1 MKKTVKTLLT
11 MLLVT
16 SLLAGCTDGAVTARL
31 AAADSLMADHPDSAL
46 ALLDGMRAEKSGW
59 AESQRMRHALLT
71 AKAMNKAFVDFT
83 TDSMMRE
90 VAAYYDSHGTAN
102 DRLLAHYL
110 LGCTYRDLGEAPRA
124 VDCFHDAIDAADTT
138 ASDCDYRTMGFA
150 YSQMANVYHKQLL
163 LTDEIESRR
172 RASYYATLT
181 RDTFLVLNSQK
192 LSVGAYILLNKKD
205 SAELIIKKVLERSYQ
220 NGYTQAALQSS
231 TLLMHLYIDR
241 PDKLSE
247 LKALIDN
254 YEAKSKMFDEHHEL
268 PPSKRLY
275 YFYKGKYFE
284 GIHHY
289 DSAEY
294 YYRKIS
300 LSGVTSVAL
309 DPMYK
314 GLLSVFTKRHQP
326 DSIAKYAQLYC
337 EANDSSI
344 VTRDKN
350 ILELTLASFNY
361 NRYKREALE
370 SENKYYQ
377 TLLLFIAI
385 TVCFAFFVA
394 VILLMTK
401 RYRQLQEKSRQ
412 KLIEEH
418 HRQEAEIMSALQN
431 ATEEYNRKM
440 EHLQAL
446 EETHRLA
453 NVEAEKT
460 ISELRSEKESYQAE
474 LSNVQKMMT
483 ENNAKYEQ
491 EKDGLTAEILSLS
504 EKIKAYKTK
513 LDITAGLNKRN
524 SLEEESVIVKL
535 REQARNPK
543 RVMTEVCLADLE
555 QTMSTYYP
563 MLIRDLRMNPKF
575 SDNDRLICILTA
587 LKFRSGDIVNLTGLT
602 SSKVTNA
609 KEKLNYLLF
618 DTRSASSLL
627 QNLINRYFDFSD
639 SICKNM

>member
-1 MKKTVKTLLT
+1 MKDAVTTILAMLLT
-11 MLLVT
+11 AG
-16 SLLAGCTDGAVTARL
+16 LLAGCADGRVTARL

-46 ALLDGMRAEKSGW
+46 ALLDGMQAEKTGW

-83 TDSMMRE
+83 TDSVMRE
-90 VAAYYDSHGTAN
+90 VADYYDSHGTAN

-344 VTRDKN
+344 VKKDQELTAQKAASYNYVHYQKESRENEAKAYQFKMGLIIAIGFILLLVVSGYVARIHYKQVQQRKQDELNKRHQNELDRMKADFTNASIQYGEKLMQLRRLDEDHQFTILTMKKELKQSKQENREYKTRA
-350 ILELTLASFNY
+350 LELEQSVMEVNQKF
-361 NRYKREALE
+361 E
-370 SENKYYQ
+370 S
-377 TLLLFIAI
+377 
-385 TVCFAFFVA
+385 
-394 VILLMTK
+394 
-401 RYRQLQEKSRQ
+401 EKSR
-412 KLIEEH
+412 L
-418 HRQEAEIMSALQN
+418 
-431 ATEEYNRKM
+431 
-440 EHLQAL
+440 L
-446 EETHRLA
+446 EEI
-453 NVEAEKT
+453 NV
-460 ISELRSEKESYQAE
+460 LN
-474 LSNVQKMMT
+474 L
-483 ENNAKYEQ
+483 
-491 EKDGLTAEILSLS
+491 
-504 EKIKAYKTK
+504 K
-513 LDITAGLNKRN
+513 LDSLQRREEIATWRRMSIPFVETGIIKRIKIFADNTQKQLSAADMDLLVQTTNDYYPDFIYDLNN
-524 SLEEESVIVKL
+524 SFGSNKL
-535 REQARNPK
+535 
-543 RVMTEVCLADLE
+543 
-555 QTMSTYYP
+555 STYV
-563 MLIRDLRMNPKF
+563 
-575 SDNDRLICILTA
+575 CILTA
-587 LKFRSGDIVNLTGLT
+587 LKVSSGEITHLLGIT
-602 SSKVTNA
+602 SSQVSNLKQDVNA
-609 KEKLNYLLF
+609 ALFNDKTARTLYINLLNKY
-618 DTRSASSLL
+618 SLP
-627 QNLINRYFDFSD
+627 NL
-639 SICKNM
+639 

>member
-1 MKKTVKTLLT
+1 MKTLLT
-11 MLLVT
+11 MLLT
-16 SLLAGCTDGAVTARL
+16 AGLLAGCTDGAVTARL

-46 ALLDGMRAEKSGW
+46 ALLDGMRAEKSSW

-71 AKAMNKAFVDFT
+71 AKAMNKAFVNFT
-83 TDSMMRE
+83 TDSVMRE

-344 VTRDKN
+344 VKKDQELTAQKAASYNYVHYQKESRENEAKAYQFKIGLIIAIGFILLLVVSGYVARIHYKQVQQRKQDELNKRHQNELDRMKADFTNASIQYGEKLMQLRRLDEDHQFTILTMKKELKQSKQENREYKTRA
-350 ILELTLASFNY
+350 LELEQSVMEVNKKY
-361 NRYKREALE
+361 E
-370 SENKYYQ
+370 S
-377 TLLLFIAI
+377 
-385 TVCFAFFVA
+385 
-394 VILLMTK
+394 
-401 RYRQLQEKSRQ
+401 EKSR
-412 KLIEEH
+412 L
-418 HRQEAEIMSALQN
+418 
-431 ATEEYNRKM
+431 
-440 EHLQAL
+440 L
-446 EETHRLA
+446 EEI
-453 NVEAEKT
+453 NV
-460 ISELRSEKESYQAE
+460 LN
-474 LSNVQKMMT
+474 L
-483 ENNAKYEQ
+483 
-491 EKDGLTAEILSLS
+491 
-504 EKIKAYKTK
+504 K
-513 LDITAGLNKRN
+513 LDSLQRREEIATWRRMSIPFVETGIIKR
-524 SLEEESVIVKL
+524 IKIF
-535 REQARNPK
+535 
-543 RVMTEVCLADLE
+543 ADNTQKQLSAADMDLLV
-555 QTMSTYYP
+555 QTTNDYYP
-563 MLIRDLRMNPKF
+563 DFIYDLN
-575 SDNDRLICILTA
+575 
-587 LKFRSGDIVNLTGLT
+587 
-602 SSKVTNA
+602 SS
-609 KEKLNYLLF
+609 F
-618 DTRSASSLL
+618 AS
-627 QNLINRYFDFSD
+627 
-639 SICKNM
+639 

>member
-1 MKKTVKTLLT
+1 MKKIVKTLLT

-16 SLLAGCTDGAVTARL
+16 SLLAGCTDGRVTARL

-46 ALLDGMRAEKSGW
+46 ALLDRMQAEKIGW

-71 AKAMNKAFVDFT
+71 AKAMNKAFVNFT
-83 TDSMMRE
+83 TDSVMQE
-90 VAAYYDSHGTAN
+90 VADYYDSHGTAN

-247 LKALIDN
+247 LKTLIDN

-344 VTRDKN
+344 VKKDQELTAQKAASYNYVHYQKESRENEAKAYQFKIGLIIAIGFILLLVVSGYVARIHYKQVQQRKQDELNKRHQNELDRMKADFTNASIQYGEKLMQLRRLDEDHQFTILTMKKELKQSKQENREYKTRA
-350 ILELTLASFNY
+350 LELEQSVMEVNQKF
-361 NRYKREALE
+361 E
-370 SENKYYQ
+370 S
-377 TLLLFIAI
+377 
-385 TVCFAFFVA
+385 
-394 VILLMTK
+394 
-401 RYRQLQEKSRQ
+401 EKSR
-412 KLIEEH
+412 L
-418 HRQEAEIMSALQN
+418 
-431 ATEEYNRKM
+431 
-440 EHLQAL
+440 L
-446 EETHRLA
+446 EEI
-453 NVEAEKT
+453 NV
-460 ISELRSEKESYQAE
+460 LN
-474 LSNVQKMMT
+474 L
-483 ENNAKYEQ
+483 
-491 EKDGLTAEILSLS
+491 
-504 EKIKAYKTK
+504 K
-513 LDITAGLNKRN
+513 LDSLQRREEIATWRRMSIPFVETGIIKRIKIFADNTQKQLSAADMDLLVQTTNDYYPDFIYDLNN
-524 SLEEESVIVKL
+524 SFGSNKL
-535 REQARNPK
+535 
-543 RVMTEVCLADLE
+543 
-555 QTMSTYYP
+555 STYV
-563 MLIRDLRMNPKF
+563 
-575 SDNDRLICILTA
+575 CILTA
-587 LKFRSGDIVNLTGLT
+587 LKVSSGEITHLLGIT
-602 SSKVTNA
+602 SSQVSNLKQDVNA
-609 KEKLNYLLF
+609 ALFNDKTARTLYINLLNKY
-618 DTRSASSLL
+618 SLP
-627 QNLINRYFDFSD
+627 NL
-639 SICKNM
+639 

>member
-1 MKKTVKTLLT
+1 MKKIVKTLLT

-46 ALLDGMRAEKSGW
+46 ALLGGMQAEKSGW
-59 AESQRMRHALLT
+59 AESQRMRHDLLT

-83 TDSMMRE
+83 TDSVMRE

-344 VTRDKN
+344 VKKDQELTAQKAASYNYVHYQKESRENEAKAYQFKIGLIIAIGFILLLVVSGYVARIHYKQVQQRKQDELNKRHQNELDRMKADFTNASIQYGEKLMQLRRLDEDHQFTILTMKKELKQSKQENREYKTRA
-350 ILELTLASFNY
+350 LELEQSVMEVNKKY
-361 NRYKREALE
+361 E
-370 SENKYYQ
+370 S
-377 TLLLFIAI
+377 
-385 TVCFAFFVA
+385 
-394 VILLMTK
+394 
-401 RYRQLQEKSRQ
+401 EKSR
-412 KLIEEH
+412 L
-418 HRQEAEIMSALQN
+418 
-431 ATEEYNRKM
+431 
-440 EHLQAL
+440 L
-446 EETHRLA
+446 EEI
-453 NVEAEKT
+453 NV
-460 ISELRSEKESYQAE
+460 LN
-474 LSNVQKMMT
+474 L
-483 ENNAKYEQ
+483 
-491 EKDGLTAEILSLS
+491 
-504 EKIKAYKTK
+504 K
-513 LDITAGLNKRN
+513 LDSLQRREEIATWRRMSIPFVETGIIKRIKIFADNTQKQLSAADMDLLVQTTNDYYPDFIYDLNN
-524 SLEEESVIVKL
+524 SFGSNKL
-535 REQARNPK
+535 
-543 RVMTEVCLADLE
+543 
-555 QTMSTYYP
+555 STYV
-563 MLIRDLRMNPKF
+563 
-575 SDNDRLICILTA
+575 CILTA
-587 LKFRSGDIVNLTGLT
+587 LKVSSGEITHLLGIT
-602 SSKVTNA
+602 SSQVSNLKQDVNA
-609 KEKLNYLLF
+609 ALFNDKTARTLYINLLNKY
-618 DTRSASSLL
+618 SLP
-627 QNLINRYFDFSD
+627 NL
-639 SICKNM
+639 

>member
-1 MKKTVKTLLT
+1 MKKIVKTLLT

-46 ALLDGMRAEKSGW
+46 ALLDGMNTENTGW
-59 AESQRMRHALLT
+59 GKSQRMRHALLT

-83 TDSMMRE
+83 TDSVMRE

-294 YYRKIS
+294 YYRKIY

-326 DSIAKYAQLYC
+326 DSIAK
-337 EANDSSI
+337 
-344 VTRDKN
+344 
-350 ILELTLASFNY
+350 
-361 NRYKREALE
+361 
-370 SENKYYQ
+370 
-377 TLLLFIAI
+377 
-385 TVCFAFFVA
+385 
-394 VILLMTK
+394 
-401 RYRQLQEKSRQ
+401 
-412 KLIEEH
+412 
-418 HRQEAEIMSALQN
+418 
-431 ATEEYNRKM
+431 
-440 EHLQAL
+440 
-446 EETHRLA
+446 
-453 NVEAEKT
+453 
-460 ISELRSEKESYQAE
+460 
-474 LSNVQKMMT
+474 
-483 ENNAKYEQ
+483 
-491 EKDGLTAEILSLS
+491 
-504 EKIKAYKTK
+504 
-513 LDITAGLNKRN
+513 
-524 SLEEESVIVKL
+524 
-535 REQARNPK
+535 
-543 RVMTEVCLADLE
+543 
-555 QTMSTYYP
+555 
-563 MLIRDLRMNPKF
+563 
-575 SDNDRLICILTA
+575 
-587 LKFRSGDIVNLTGLT
+587 
-602 SSKVTNA
+602 
-609 KEKLNYLLF
+609 
-618 DTRSASSLL
+618 
-627 QNLINRYFDFSD
+627 
-639 SICKNM
+639 

>member
-1 MKKTVKTLLT
+1 V
-11 MLLVT
+11 
-16 SLLAGCTDGAVTARL
+16 
-31 AAADSLMADHPDSAL
+31 
-46 ALLDGMRAEKSGW
+46 
-59 AESQRMRHALLT
+59 
-71 AKAMNKAFVDFT
+71 
-83 TDSMMRE
+83 MRE

-344 VTRDKN
+344 VKKDQELTAQKAASYNYVHYQKESRENEAKAYQFKIGLIIAIGFILLLVVSGYVARIHYKQVQQRKQDELNKRHQNELDRMKADFTNASIQYGEKLMQLRRLDEDHQFTILTMKKELKQSKQENREYKTRA
-350 ILELTLASFNY
+350 LELEQSVMEVNKKY
-361 NRYKREALE
+361 E
-370 SENKYYQ
+370 S
-377 TLLLFIAI
+377 
-385 TVCFAFFVA
+385 
-394 VILLMTK
+394 
-401 RYRQLQEKSRQ
+401 EKSR
-412 KLIEEH
+412 L
-418 HRQEAEIMSALQN
+418 
-431 ATEEYNRKM
+431 
-440 EHLQAL
+440 L
-446 EETHRLA
+446 EEI
-453 NVEAEKT
+453 NV
-460 ISELRSEKESYQAE
+460 LN
-474 LSNVQKMMT
+474 L
-483 ENNAKYEQ
+483 
-491 EKDGLTAEILSLS
+491 
-504 EKIKAYKTK
+504 K
-513 LDITAGLNKRN
+513 LDSLQRREEIATWRRMSIPFVETGIIKRIKIFADNTQKQLSAADMDLLVQTTNDYYPDFIYDLNN
-524 SLEEESVIVKL
+524 SFGSNKL
-535 REQARNPK
+535 
-543 RVMTEVCLADLE
+543 
-555 QTMSTYYP
+555 STYV
-563 MLIRDLRMNPKF
+563 
-575 SDNDRLICILTA
+575 CILTA
-587 LKFRSGDIVNLTGLT
+587 LKVSSGEITHLLGIT
-602 SSKVTNA
+602 SSQVSNLKQDVNA
-609 KEKLNYLLF
+609 ALFNDKTARTLYINLLNKY
-618 DTRSASSLL
+618 SLP
-627 QNLINRYFDFSD
+627 NL
-639 SICKNM
+639 

>member
-1 MKKTVKTLLT
+1 M
-11 MLLVT
+11 
-16 SLLAGCTDGAVTARL
+16 
-31 AAADSLMADHPDSAL
+31 
-46 ALLDGMRAEKSGW
+46 
-59 AESQRMRHALLT
+59 
-71 AKAMNKAFVDFT
+71 
-83 TDSMMRE
+83 
-90 VAAYYDSHGTAN
+90 
-102 DRLLAHYL
+102 
-110 LGCTYRDLGEAPRA
+110 
-124 VDCFHDAIDAADTT
+124 
-138 ASDCDYRTMGFA
+138 
-150 YSQMANVYHKQLL
+150 
-163 LTDEIESRR
+163 
-172 RASYYATLT
+172 
-181 RDTFLVLNSQK
+181 
-192 LSVGAYILLNKKD
+192 
-205 SAELIIKKVLERSYQ
+205 
-220 NGYTQAALQSS
+220 
-231 TLLMHLYIDR
+231 
-241 PDKLSE
+241 
-247 LKALIDN
+247 
-254 YEAKSKMFDEHHEL
+254 
-268 PPSKRLY
+268 
-275 YFYKGKYFE
+275 
-284 GIHHY
+284 
-289 DSAEY
+289 
-294 YYRKIS
+294 
-300 LSGVTSVAL
+300 
-309 DPMYK
+309 
-314 GLLSVFTKRHQP
+314 
-326 DSIAKYAQLYC
+326 
-337 EANDSSI
+337 
-344 VTRDKN
+344 
-350 ILELTLASFNY
+350 ASFNY
-361 NRYKREALE
+361 NRYKRKALE

-555 QTMSTYYP
+555 PTMSTYYP

>member
-1 MKKTVKTLLT
+1 MKKIVKTLLT

-46 ALLDGMRAEKSGW
+46 ALLGGMQAEKSGW

-71 AKAMNKAFVDFT
+71 AKAMNKAFVNFT
-83 TDSMMRE
+83 TDSVMRE

-344 VTRDKN
+344 VKKDQELTAQKAASYNYVHYQKESRENEAKAYQFKIGLIIAIGFILLLVVSGYVARIHYKQVQQRKQDELNKRHQNELDRMKADFTNASIQYGEKLMQLRRLDEDHQFTILTMKKELKQSKQENREYKTRA
-350 ILELTLASFNY
+350 LELEQSVMEVNKKY
-361 NRYKREALE
+361 E
-370 SENKYYQ
+370 S
-377 TLLLFIAI
+377 
-385 TVCFAFFVA
+385 
-394 VILLMTK
+394 
-401 RYRQLQEKSRQ
+401 EKSR
-412 KLIEEH
+412 L
-418 HRQEAEIMSALQN
+418 
-431 ATEEYNRKM
+431 
-440 EHLQAL
+440 L
-446 EETHRLA
+446 EEI
-453 NVEAEKT
+453 NV
-460 ISELRSEKESYQAE
+460 LN
-474 LSNVQKMMT
+474 L
-483 ENNAKYEQ
+483 
-491 EKDGLTAEILSLS
+491 
-504 EKIKAYKTK
+504 K
-513 LDITAGLNKRN
+513 LDSLQRREEIATWRRMSIPFVETGIIKR
-524 SLEEESVIVKL
+524 IKIF
-535 REQARNPK
+535 
-543 RVMTEVCLADLE
+543 ADNTQKQLSAADMDLLV
-555 QTMSTYYP
+555 QTTNDYYP
-563 MLIRDLRMNPKF
+563 DFIYDLN
-575 SDNDRLICILTA
+575 
-587 LKFRSGDIVNLTGLT
+587 
-602 SSKVTNA
+602 SS
-609 KEKLNYLLF
+609 F
-618 DTRSASSLL
+618 AS
-627 QNLINRYFDFSD
+627 
-639 SICKNM
+639 

>member
-1 MKKTVKTLLT
+1 MKTLLT

-16 SLLAGCTDGAVTARL
+16 SLLAGCTDGRVTARL

-46 ALLDGMRAEKSGW
+46 ALLGGMQAEKSGW
-59 AESQRMRHALLT
+59 AESQRMRHDLLT

-83 TDSMMRE
+83 TDSVMRE
-90 VAAYYDSHGTAN
+90 VADYYDSHGTAN

-344 VTRDKN
+344 VKKDQELTAQKAASYNYVHYQKESRENEAKAYQFKIGLIIAIGFILLLVVSGYVARIHYKQVQQRKQDELNKRHQNELDRMKADFTNASIQYGEKLMQLRRLDEDHQFTILTMKKELKQSKQENREYKTRA
-350 ILELTLASFNY
+350 LELEQSVMEVNKKY
-361 NRYKREALE
+361 E
-370 SENKYYQ
+370 S
-377 TLLLFIAI
+377 
-385 TVCFAFFVA
+385 
-394 VILLMTK
+394 
-401 RYRQLQEKSRQ
+401 EKSR
-412 KLIEEH
+412 L
-418 HRQEAEIMSALQN
+418 
-431 ATEEYNRKM
+431 
-440 EHLQAL
+440 L
-446 EETHRLA
+446 EEI
-453 NVEAEKT
+453 NV
-460 ISELRSEKESYQAE
+460 LN
-474 LSNVQKMMT
+474 L
-483 ENNAKYEQ
+483 
-491 EKDGLTAEILSLS
+491 
-504 EKIKAYKTK
+504 K
-513 LDITAGLNKRN
+513 LDSLQRREEIATWRRMSIPFVETGIIKRIKIFADNTQKQLSAADMDLLVQTTNDYYPDFIYDLNN
-524 SLEEESVIVKL
+524 SFGSNKL
-535 REQARNPK
+535 
-543 RVMTEVCLADLE
+543 
-555 QTMSTYYP
+555 STYV
-563 MLIRDLRMNPKF
+563 
-575 SDNDRLICILTA
+575 CILTA
-587 LKFRSGDIVNLTGLT
+587 LKVSSGEITHLLGIT
-602 SSKVTNA
+602 SSQVSNLKQDVNA
-609 KEKLNYLLF
+609 ALFNDKTARTLYINLLNKY
-618 DTRSASSLL
+618 SLP
-627 QNLINRYFDFSD
+627 NL
-639 SICKNM
+639 

>member
-1 MKKTVKTLLT
+1 MKKIVKTLLT

-46 ALLDGMRAEKSGW
+46 ALLGGMQAEKSGW
-59 AESQRMRHALLT
+59 AESQRMRHDLLT
-71 AKAMNKAFVDFT
+71 AKAMNKAFVNFT
-83 TDSMMRE
+83 TDSVMRE
-90 VAAYYDSHGTAN
+90 VADYYDSHGTAN

-344 VTRDKN
+344 VKKDQELTAQKAASYNYVHYQKESRENEAKAYQFKIGLIIAIGFILLLVVSGYVARIHYKQVQQRKQDELNKRHQNELDRMKADFTNASIQYGEKLMQLRRLDEDHQFTILTMKKELKQSKQENREYKTRA
-350 ILELTLASFNY
+350 LELEQSVMEVNQKF
-361 NRYKREALE
+361 E
-370 SENKYYQ
+370 S
-377 TLLLFIAI
+377 
-385 TVCFAFFVA
+385 
-394 VILLMTK
+394 
-401 RYRQLQEKSRQ
+401 EKSR
-412 KLIEEH
+412 L
-418 HRQEAEIMSALQN
+418 
-431 ATEEYNRKM
+431 
-440 EHLQAL
+440 L
-446 EETHRLA
+446 EEI
-453 NVEAEKT
+453 NV
-460 ISELRSEKESYQAE
+460 LN
-474 LSNVQKMMT
+474 L
-483 ENNAKYEQ
+483 
-491 EKDGLTAEILSLS
+491 
-504 EKIKAYKTK
+504 K
-513 LDITAGLNKRN
+513 LDSLQRREEIATWRRMSIPFVETGIIKRIKIFADNTQKQLSAADMDLLVQTTNDYYPDFIYDLNN
-524 SLEEESVIVKL
+524 SFGSNKL
-535 REQARNPK
+535 
-543 RVMTEVCLADLE
+543 
-555 QTMSTYYP
+555 STYV
-563 MLIRDLRMNPKF
+563 
-575 SDNDRLICILTA
+575 CILTA
-587 LKFRSGDIVNLTGLT
+587 LKVSSGEITHLLGIT
-602 SSKVTNA
+602 SSQVSNLKQDVNA
-609 KEKLNYLLF
+609 ALFNDKTARTLYINLLNKY
-618 DTRSASSLL
+618 SLP
-627 QNLINRYFDFSD
+627 NL
-639 SICKNM
+639 

>member
-1 MKKTVKTLLT
+1 MKKIVKTLLT
-11 MLLVT
+11 MLLT
-16 SLLAGCTDGAVTARL
+16 AGLLAGCTDGAVTARL

-46 ALLDGMRAEKSGW
+46 ALLDRMQAEKSGW

-71 AKAMNKAFVDFT
+71 AKAMNKAFVNFT
-83 TDSMMRE
+83 TDSVMRE

-205 SAELIIKKVLERSYQ
+205 SAELIIKKVLERSYR

-344 VTRDKN
+344 VKKDQELTAQKAASYNYVHYQKESRENEAKAYQFKIGLIIAIGFILLLVVSGYVARIHYKQVQQRKQDELNKRHQNELDRMKADFTNASIQYGEKLMQLRRLDEDHQFTILTMKKELKQSKQENREYKTRA
-350 ILELTLASFNY
+350 LELEQSVMEVNKKY
-361 NRYKREALE
+361 E
-370 SENKYYQ
+370 S
-377 TLLLFIAI
+377 
-385 TVCFAFFVA
+385 
-394 VILLMTK
+394 
-401 RYRQLQEKSRQ
+401 EKSR
-412 KLIEEH
+412 L
-418 HRQEAEIMSALQN
+418 
-431 ATEEYNRKM
+431 
-440 EHLQAL
+440 L
-446 EETHRLA
+446 EEI
-453 NVEAEKT
+453 NV
-460 ISELRSEKESYQAE
+460 LN
-474 LSNVQKMMT
+474 L
-483 ENNAKYEQ
+483 
-491 EKDGLTAEILSLS
+491 
-504 EKIKAYKTK
+504 K
-513 LDITAGLNKRN
+513 LDSLQRREEIATWRRMSIPFVETGIIKRIKIFADNTQKQLSAADMDLLVQTTNDYYPDFIYDLNN
-524 SLEEESVIVKL
+524 SFGSNKL
-535 REQARNPK
+535 
-543 RVMTEVCLADLE
+543 
-555 QTMSTYYP
+555 STYV
-563 MLIRDLRMNPKF
+563 
-575 SDNDRLICILTA
+575 CILTA
-587 LKFRSGDIVNLTGLT
+587 LKVSSGEITHLLGIT
-602 SSKVTNA
+602 SSQVSNLKQDVNA
-609 KEKLNYLLF
+609 ALFNDKTARTLYINLLNKY
-618 DTRSASSLL
+618 SLP
-627 QNLINRYFDFSD
+627 NL
-639 SICKNM
+639 

>member
-1 MKKTVKTLLT
+1 MKKIVKTLLT

-16 SLLAGCTDGAVTARL
+16 SLLAGCTDGRVTARL

-46 ALLDGMRAEKSGW
+46 ALLGGMQAEKSGW
-59 AESQRMRHALLT
+59 AESQQMRHALLT
-71 AKAMNKAFVDFT
+71 AKAMNKAFVNFT
-83 TDSMMRE
+83 TDSVMRE
-90 VAAYYDSHGTAN
+90 VADYYDSHGTAN

-344 VTRDKN
+344 VKKDQELTAQKAASYNYVHYQKESRENEAKAYQFKMGLIIAIGFILLLVVSGYVARIHYKQVQQRKQDELNKRHQNELDRMKADFTNASIQYGEKLMQLRRLDEDHQFTILTMKKELKQSKQENREYKTRA
-350 ILELTLASFNY
+350 LELEQSVMEVNQKF
-361 NRYKREALE
+361 E
-370 SENKYYQ
+370 S
-377 TLLLFIAI
+377 
-385 TVCFAFFVA
+385 
-394 VILLMTK
+394 
-401 RYRQLQEKSRQ
+401 EKSR
-412 KLIEEH
+412 L
-418 HRQEAEIMSALQN
+418 
-431 ATEEYNRKM
+431 
-440 EHLQAL
+440 L
-446 EETHRLA
+446 EEI
-453 NVEAEKT
+453 NV
-460 ISELRSEKESYQAE
+460 LN
-474 LSNVQKMMT
+474 L
-483 ENNAKYEQ
+483 
-491 EKDGLTAEILSLS
+491 
-504 EKIKAYKTK
+504 K
-513 LDITAGLNKRN
+513 LDSLQRREEIATWRRMSIPFVETGIIKRIKIFADNTQKQLSAADMDLLVQTTNDYYPDFIYDLNN
-524 SLEEESVIVKL
+524 SFGSNKL
-535 REQARNPK
+535 
-543 RVMTEVCLADLE
+543 
-555 QTMSTYYP
+555 STYV
-563 MLIRDLRMNPKF
+563 
-575 SDNDRLICILTA
+575 CILTA
-587 LKFRSGDIVNLTGLT
+587 LKVSSGEITHLLGIT
-602 SSKVTNA
+602 SSQVSNLKQDVNA
-609 KEKLNYLLF
+609 ALFNDKTARTLYINLLNKY
-618 DTRSASSLL
+618 SLP
-627 QNLINRYFDFSD
+627 NL
-639 SICKNM
+639 

>member
-1 MKKTVKTLLT
+1 MKKIVKTLLT

-46 ALLDGMRAEKSGW
+46 ALLDGMNTENTGW

-83 TDSMMRE
+83 TDSVMRE

-344 VTRDKN
+344 VKKDQELTAQKAASYNYVHYQKESRENEAKAYQFKIGLIIAIGFILLLVVSGYVARIHYKQVQQRKQDELNKRHQNELDRMKADFTNASIQYGEKLMQLRRLDEDHQFTILTMKKELKQSKQENREYKTRA
-350 ILELTLASFNY
+350 LELEQSVMEVNKKY
-361 NRYKREALE
+361 E
-370 SENKYYQ
+370 S
-377 TLLLFIAI
+377 
-385 TVCFAFFVA
+385 
-394 VILLMTK
+394 
-401 RYRQLQEKSRQ
+401 EKSR
-412 KLIEEH
+412 L
-418 HRQEAEIMSALQN
+418 
-431 ATEEYNRKM
+431 
-440 EHLQAL
+440 L
-446 EETHRLA
+446 EEI
-453 NVEAEKT
+453 NV
-460 ISELRSEKESYQAE
+460 LN
-474 LSNVQKMMT
+474 L
-483 ENNAKYEQ
+483 
-491 EKDGLTAEILSLS
+491 
-504 EKIKAYKTK
+504 K
-513 LDITAGLNKRN
+513 LDSLQRREEIATWRRMSIPFVETGIIKRIKIFADNTQKQLSAADMDLLVQTTNDYYPDFIYDLNN
-524 SLEEESVIVKL
+524 SFGSNKL
-535 REQARNPK
+535 
-543 RVMTEVCLADLE
+543 
-555 QTMSTYYP
+555 STYV
-563 MLIRDLRMNPKF
+563 
-575 SDNDRLICILTA
+575 CILTA
-587 LKFRSGDIVNLTGLT
+587 LKVSSGEITHLLGIT
-602 SSKVTNA
+602 SSQVSNLKQDVNA
-609 KEKLNYLLF
+609 ALFNDKTARTLYINLLNKY
-618 DTRSASSLL
+618 SLP
-627 QNLINRYFDFSD
+627 NV
-639 SICKNM
+639 